1 MSLPPYLL
9 LTNAVTP
16 EVSVTSAALESST
29 PILDTSV
36 EASSLPTATAELIDV
51 AQLSSL
57 IETGGPVIIILA
69 IMSIIAMSVFLLKC
83 TQFLCFGLERK
94 KKVIKAL
101 QHWHEDKTEDALLTL
116 SNTKNPIARVLEV
129 AMRLKSK
136 SDNDELIKEEV
147 LRVAKRQL
155 ASARSHHRILE
166 VIATLSPLLGLL
178 GTVLGMIV
186 AFQSLQ
192 SAGAAVDPS
201 VLSGGIWEALLTTA
215 AGLIVAIPTVLGLN
229 WLEQKVENL
238 KLNIEDAMT
247 QVFTS
252 NLTKEEAS
260 QSVQLQDVSDSQK
273 IPACA

>member
-1 MSLPPYLL
+1 MSLPSYILL
-9 LTNAVTP
+9 SNTITPAVITD
-16 EVSVTSAALESST
+16 T
-29 PILDTSV
+29 PI
-36 EASSLPTATAELIDV
+36 EASNLTTVLEMIDI
-51 AQLSSL
+51 AQLYSL
-57 IETGGPVIIILA
+57 IEAGGPTIVILA
-69 IMSIIAMSVFLLKC
+69 VMSIISMTVFLLKC
-83 TQFLCFGLERK
+83 TQFLWFGLERK
-94 KKVIKAL
+94 KKIIKAL
-101 QHWHEDKTEDALLTL
+101 EFWREDDAENALHTL
-116 SNTKNPIARVLEV
+116 RHTKNPIARVLEI
-129 AMRLKSK
+129 AISLKNT

-229 WLEQKVENL
+229 WLEQKVDNL
-238 KLNIEDAMT
+238 KLNMEDAMT
-247 QVFTS
+247 QIFTS
-252 NLTKEEAS
+252 RLAKEKTS
-260 QSVQLQDVSDSQK
+260 QSVYLQDVSDNQK